1 MNMDLS
7 SCMEKIKH
15 SYLPIR
21 YQKKLY
27 YDLKQIEKS
36 EIPKLCKIILFGSC
50 ARNQLRVGSDI
61 DLLLL
66 AEENVTREL
75 RGELSSDLAE
85 PKDGVSTEL
94 VFYTINDCENSNSL
108 LIKEIKKDGL
118 VLWEE

>member
-7 SCMEKIKH
+7 SCMEKIRH

-21 YQKKLY
+21 YQKKLC

-36 EIPKLCKIILFGSC
+36 EVPKLRKIILFGSC

-66 AEENVTREL
+66 TEENVTRKL

-85 PKDGVSTEL
+85 PKDGVSTDL
-94 VFYTINDCENSNSL
+94 VFYARNDFENSDCL